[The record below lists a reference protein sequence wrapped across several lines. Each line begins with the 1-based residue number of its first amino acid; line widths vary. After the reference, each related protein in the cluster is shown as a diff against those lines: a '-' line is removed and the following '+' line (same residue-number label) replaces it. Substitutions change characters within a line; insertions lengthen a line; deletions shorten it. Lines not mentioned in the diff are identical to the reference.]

1 MKDRLITAA
10 GAVAALLLLYVMFFQ
25 SAEAPVTRP
34 ISTETGR
41 NGYAA
46 VSAWLERGGVPV
58 GSLRQRFDALIAR
71 DPSTVPLDYPRRG
84 NVLITTMPHLLP
96 VRSREHE
103 SLKAWVRSGNTL
115 LILAAL
121 NDTPEWTPQ
130 NDRAFLEDLQI
141 MSGMRFVARSA
152 GEAADSPPRGPAQPV
167 PAATP
172 VELEPIGGHP
182 LMDGV
187 ETLRGYSDAQSS
199 LWEPMPWLADE
210 LLLRFAV
217 ERSSGTD
224 AAWHRAYGNGH
235 IITVASG
242 TLLTNHLVA
251 AADAG
256 RFLANIVRHHLED
269 GGSVIFDDMHQ
280 GLSVI
285 YDAAAFY
292 RDSRLHHTLWFLIGA
307 WLVYLLGSSNR
318 LAPPHAPR
326 DTPRQRDFLEAVGG
340 FMARRIDPRDA
351 GLLLMESW
359 FDEVRRAHGVQAQ
372 EPPWDELLATPTL
385 GRETYER
392 LRRYHE
398 TLKTGRPVDLVRL
411 HNTLRSARE
420 AIG

>member
-1 MKDRLITAA
+1 MKDRLVTAA
-10 GAVAALLLLYVMFFQ
+10 GAAVALLILYVMFFQ
-25 SAEAPVTRP
+25 STEEPVTRP

-46 VSAWLERGGVPV
+46 ISTWLERGGIPV

-71 DPSTVPLDYPRRG
+71 DPSAAPPDFQRRG
-84 NVLITTMPHLLP
+84 NVLVTTMPHLLP

-121 NDTPEWTPQ
+121 NDTPEWTPR
-130 NDRAFLEDLQI
+130 NAATFLEDLQI
-141 MSGMRFVARSA
+141 MSGLRFVARGA
-152 GEAADSPPRGPAQPV
+152 GEAGSPMQRPRPAPV
-167 PAATP
+167 PPATP
-172 VELEPIGGHP
+172 IELEPVGGHP

-187 ETLRGYSDAQSS
+187 ATLRGYSDAQSAV
-199 LWEPMPWLADE
+199 WEPTPWLADE

-217 ERSSGTD
+217 ERSSGVD

-235 IITVASG
+235 IITLASG
-242 TLLTNHLVA
+242 TVLTNHLVA
-251 AADAG
+251 AADSG

-292 RDSRLHHTLWFLIGA
+292 RDSRLHHTLWFLVGA
-307 WLVYLLGSSNR
+307 WFVYLLGSSNR
-318 LAPPHAPR
+318 LAPPQAPR
-326 DTPRQRDFLEAVGG
+326 DAPRQRDFLEAVGG
-340 FMARRIDPRDA
+340 FMARRLDPRDA
-351 GLLLMESW
+351 GLLLLESW
-359 FDEVRRAHGVQAQ
+359 FDEVRRAQGSRGL

-385 GRETYER
+385 GRETYGR

-398 TLKTGRPVDLVRL
+398 TLKKGRPVDLVRL